1 MDRRPP
7 ARPRMSSRRVARHA
21 SAVIAI
27 LVALAAVWAL
37 KPVLLLLFSATLVA
51 IILDGVARKLTN
63 VLHLPHGLALA
74 IGALLIVALIG
85 GISLLFGRELVNQLN
100 QLIGLIPGG
109 WHDLSERVGEQRL
122 NGIAEKLAPSGSSI
136 FSILQ
141 GIVTFVA
148 NLLSALLL
156 ALLGGIFLATQPR
169 TYRKGIRLVLPQRWE
184 DRADDV
190 LGEIGATLRAWLRGQ
205 LVSMVFVGVGIF
217 AGLVIVG
224 APSPLALAVIAAL
237 LGFVPVIGPLMAAAP
252 GVLVGL
258 TMGGDAIWQ
267 VILVYFIVQQI
278 DGNLVNPMV
287 MRHTVKIPPAVT
299 MFSLFAIGAILGST
313 GLLLGGPITVLVVVL
328 VRELWI
334 KGALGKTLDSSH

>member
-27 LVALAAVWAL
+27 LVALVALWAL

-51 IILDGVARKLTN
+51 VILDGAARKLSK
-63 VLHLPHGLALA
+63 VLRLPHGFALA
-74 IGALLIVALIG
+74 IGAVLIVAIIG
-85 GISLLFGRELVNQLN
+85 GIGLLFGRELANQLN

-109 WHDLSERVGEQRL
+109 WNDLSDRVGQQRL
-122 NGIAEKLAPSGSSI
+122 NGIVEKLAPSGSSI
-136 FSILQ
+136 FSIIQ
-141 GIVTFVA
+141 SVVTFVG
-148 NLLSALLL
+148 NILSALLL
-156 ALLGGIFLATQPR
+156 ALLGGVFLATQPR
-169 TYRKGIRLVLPQRWE
+169 TYRRGVRLMLPERWE
-184 DRADDV
+184 DRADEV
-190 LGEIGATLRAWLRGQ
+190 LGEVGTTLRAWLRGQ

-258 TMGGDAIWQ
+258 TMGGDSIWQ
-267 VILVYFIVQQI
+267 VILVYFVVQQI

-313 GLLLGGPITVLVVVL
+313 GLLLGGPITVLAVVL

-334 KGALGKTLDSSH
+334 KGALGKRLD